1 MDIVIANDFDQGTA
15 FVVNLKP
22 MRSFEKYSPQSL
34 GPESKAS
41 GSIQQQQAAKQTQP
55 PALLTESVT
64 IFQRQLV
71 KKLRVG
77 YIGARQQ
84 PITKS

>member
-34 GPESKAS
+34 GRAS
-41 GSIQQQQAAKQTQP
+41 QQQQAKQTQP

>member
-22 MRSFEKYSPQSL
+22 MRSFEKYSPS
-34 GPESKAS
+34 PHYSSKLELAIAS
-41 GSIQQQQAAKQTQP
+41 KQTQP
-55 PALLTESVT
+55 PALLTQSVT

-71 KKLRVG
+71 KK
-77 YIGARQQ
+77 AK
-84 PITKS
+84 PS